1 MINQELVAPCGLYCG
16 VCGIYCATASG
27 DQPLKEK
34 LAKAAILP
42 TKLIVVA
49 ACPIR
54 FTGTARF
61 APSKA
66 VRRKRDTAVAINA
79 QVSPAIK
86 SRIFRCRRERKIFC
100 VPSQYGK
107 NWARKRLL
115 KAKKNFLPATIA
127 ALNFSAGPEN
137 AVFVEH

>member
-1 MINQELVAPCGLYCG
+1 ME
-16 VCGIYCATASG
+16 
-27 DQPLKEK
+27 
-34 LAKAAILP
+34 ILP
-42 TKLIVVA
+42 TKLIAEA
-49 ACPIR
+49 AYPIR
-54 FTGTARF
+54 FTGTALF

-115 KAKKNFLPATIA
+115 KAKKNFFPAITA
-127 ALNFSAGPEN
+127 EPNFSAAPEN
-137 AVFVEH
+137 AATAAQ